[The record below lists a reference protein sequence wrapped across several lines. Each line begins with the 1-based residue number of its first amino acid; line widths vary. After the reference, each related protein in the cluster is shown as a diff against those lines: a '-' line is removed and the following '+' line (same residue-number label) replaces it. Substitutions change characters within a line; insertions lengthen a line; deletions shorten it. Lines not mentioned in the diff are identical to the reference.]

1 MRDCIRCG
9 SEMMEDLDIKVDMQG
24 YGIRIT
30 KLGIFSGTIEKPKA
44 AVCPKCGEI
53 SLYIENVSTDRP
65 SVGWRGRGRG
75 VTSQRL
81 PVRWFS

>member
-30 KLGIFSGTIEKPKA
+30 KLGIFSDSTIEKRKA
-44 AVCPKCGEI
+44 AVCPHNVVKFLYI
-53 SLYIENVSTDRP
+53 YIENVET
-65 SVGWRGRGRG
+65 
-75 VTSQRL
+75 L
-81 PVRWFS
+81 IK

>member
-1 MRDCIRCG
+1 MWREDKMRDCIRCG

-44 AVCPKCGEI
+44 RNL
-53 SLYIENVSTDRP
+53 SLFRE
-65 SVGWRGRGRG
+65 
-75 VTSQRL
+75 
-81 PVRWFS
+81 

>member
-30 KLGIFSGTIEKPKA
+30 KLGIFSGTIEKLKA

-53 SLYIENVSTDRP
+53 SLYIENVET
-65 SVGWRGRGRG
+65 
-75 VTSQRL
+75 L
-81 PVRWFS
+81 IK

>member
-30 KLGIFSGTIEKPKA
+30 KLGIVAGTIEKPKA

-53 SLYIENVSTDRP
+53 SIYI
-65 SVGWRGRGRG
+65 
-75 VTSQRL
+75 
-81 PVRWFS
+81 

>member
-44 AVCPKCGEI
+44 RNL
-53 SLYIENVSTDRP
+53 SLFRE
-65 SVGWRGRGRG
+65 
-75 VTSQRL
+75 
-81 PVRWFS
+81 